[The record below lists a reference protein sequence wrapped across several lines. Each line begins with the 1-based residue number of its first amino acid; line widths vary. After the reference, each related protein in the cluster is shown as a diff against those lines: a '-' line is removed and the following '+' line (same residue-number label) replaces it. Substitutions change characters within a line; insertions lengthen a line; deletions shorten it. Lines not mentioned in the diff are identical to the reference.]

1 MYGDFESIFMK
12 TLEANA
18 PTKTKI
24 VRANNKPHV
33 NKELRRA
40 ITRRSTLK
48 NIANRS
54 KREEDVRKYKD
65 QRNLVVKLNVKAK
78 KQHFMSI
85 QSKTIDNE
93 NKFWKTVKP
102 LFSNRNP
109 MCEKITL
116 IENGKILSNDEEIAE
131 CFNEYFTHITDS
143 LDIDPLFKVVHE
155 QQTIDEM
162 VLRAIDKYKDHPSI
176 VVIKQ
181 HVTTNCAI
189 FKFSHVSPTE
199 VMKQIDLLDNNKSS
213 SGNIPTSIL
222 KATREIVCPYLTDCI
237 NCAIYDCKFPNEL
250 KEADLSPLFKNDDS
264 TFKGNFRP
272 ISVLPAV
279 SKIYERILKE
289 QISSYFY
296 NKLSEILCG
305 FREGFSTQHALI
317 RLIEKWRQCLDA
329 SGIVGTILMDLSKAY
344 DCLPHDLLI
353 AKLEA
358 YGLDVNSL
366 RLMYSY
372 LDSRIQRVKIG
383 SHRSTAKEIKIG
395 VPQGS
400 VLGPLL
406 FNIFIN
412 DLCLI
417 NLDSEICNFAD
428 DNTLY
433 SCGHDLQEIVTN
445 LENDLSKLLEWFKS
459 NGMVANPKKFQLMFL
474 GLQGE
479 KRLRLNIE
487 ENKIPTA
494 GHVKL
499 LGVEIDSKLTFSKH
513 IETLC
518 SKVNKKVS
526 AFARLNNYI
535 SREQALTVCNAVILS
550 NFNYCPLIWLFCNK
564 GANKEIDRTHKR
576 ALRILYED
584 YESSFETL
592 LARSGSNSM
601 HIKNLQKL
609 MTEIYKSMNHL
620 NPSIVWEF
628 HEKKPIMYNLRIQN
642 LCKLPRIK
650 TLGFGLDSLSFRGS
664 FLWNT
669 LDDSIKQVPT
679 LSHFK
684 KRIKD
689 WTADRCTCK
698 ICR

>member
-1 MYGDFESIFMK
+1 M
-12 TLEANA
+12 
-18 PTKTKI
+18 
-24 VRANNKPHV
+24 
-33 NKELRRA
+33 
-40 ITRRSTLK
+40 
-48 NIANRS
+48 
-54 KREEDVRKYKD
+54 
-65 QRNLVVKLNVKAK
+65 
-78 KQHFMSI
+78 
-85 QSKTIDNE
+85 
-93 NKFWKTVKP
+93 
-102 LFSNRNP
+102 
-109 MCEKITL
+109 
-116 IENGKILSNDEEIAE
+116 
-131 CFNEYFTHITDS
+131 
-143 LDIDPLFKVVHE
+143 
-155 QQTIDEM
+155 
-162 VLRAIDKYKDHPSI
+162 
-176 VVIKQ
+176 
-181 HVTTNCAI
+181 
-189 FKFSHVSPTE
+189 
-199 VMKQIDLLDNNKSS
+199 
-213 SGNIPTSIL
+213 
-222 KATREIVCPYLTDCI
+222 
-237 NCAIYDCKFPNEL
+237 
-250 KEADLSPLFKNDDS
+250 
-264 TFKGNFRP
+264 
-272 ISVLPAV
+272 

-372 LDSRIQRVKIG
+372 LDSRIQRVKID

-445 LENDLSKLLEWFKS
+445 LENDLSKLLEWFKG
-459 NGMVANPKKFQLMFL
+459 NGMVAYPKKFQLMFL

-494 GHVKL
+494 GYVKL

-628 HEKKPIMYNLRIQN
+628 HEKKPIMYNL
-642 LCKLPRIK
+642 KYK
-650 TLGFGLDSLSFRGS
+650 TCVSCQELRHLALDSTVFSR
-664 FLWNT
+664 
-669 LDDSIKQVPT
+669 
-679 LSHFK
+679 
-684 KRIKD
+684 
-689 WTADRCTCK
+689 
-698 ICR
+698 